1 VKVFFDTSTLV
12 AALIKVHPAHAQ
24 ALVHL
29 QRVKAGI
36 DAGLVAA
43 HSLAELYAI
52 LTSFPIRPRISPETA
67 RRLIQHDVL
76 DILEVVSLSDKD
88 YVTLIDQLSAQGI
101 AGGATYDALILQA
114 AAQAN
119 ADQVVTLNEKDF
131 RRLRPDLTDRIVH
144 P

>member
-1 VKVFFDTSTLV
+1 MKIFFDTSTLV

-24 ALVHL
+24 ALAHL

-36 DAGLVAA
+36 DTGLVAA
-43 HSLAELYAI
+43 HSLVELYAI

-67 RRLIQHDVL
+67 RRLIRHDVL
-76 DILEVVSLSDKD
+76 DVLEVIPLSDKD
-88 YVTLIDQLSAQGI
+88 YVALIDQLSAQGI